1 MDASFREANLT
12 IHNERVETIAVS
24 VGSELCFMTPKGV
37 VAKDEVYKGIG
48 LVEVDLNN
56 LEFAKGWGLREI
68 EIIKCPTRRKA
79 NGKTKKWIDWV
90 FREMSGRLTLN
101 SIKCN
106 PWFCPGWEGKN
117 INEG

>member
-1 MDASFREANLT
+1 
-12 IHNERVETIAVS
+12 
-24 VGSELCFMTPKGV
+24 MTPKGL

-48 LVEVDLNN
+48 LIEVDLSN
-56 LEFAKGWGLREI
+56 LEFAKAWGLREI